1 MTLLSRWALPT
12 YKSQS
17 AVTTVISEKFLKPLL
32 LATAIAAFLSGCA
45 ATVDR
50 SPVPADPQIPAK
62 LTPTSGTYQDLV
74 NLPPP
79 RGKVL
84 AAVYGFRD
92 QTGQYKKHPHSNFS
106 TAVTQGAGSM
116 LVRAMLESG
125 WFVPVERE
133 GLQDLLTERKI
144 IRAALKQKNGNGE
157 ASLPSLM
164 SANVLLEGGIV
175 AYDTNVMTGGA
186 GARYFGI
193 GASDLYRMDQVTI
206 SLRAVDIRSGRVLKN
221 VFTTKT
227 IYSYEVDVGVFRF
240 VSFKRLLEAEAGFTR
255 NEPAQ
260 LCVMEAIESAMV
272 HLIVGGIKD
281 NLWQLANADD
291 INSPVVQAY
300 LGDQRELRTQR
311 ALPTPFFPLAA
322 DAGLETGGG
331 AGDAYPWEGASQP
344 SYSIAGKSDPAPSS
358 SSSQP

>member
-1 MTLLSRWALPT
+1 MTAENKYLRRLAIVAIALILGGC
-12 YKSQS
+12 S
-17 AVTTVISEKFLKPLL
+17 AV
-32 LATAIAAFLSGCA
+32 A
-45 ATVDR
+45 DR
-50 SPVPADPQIPAK
+50 RPVPSDPQIPAA
-62 LTPTSGTYQDLV
+62 LTPVSGTYHDLV
-74 NLPPP
+74 NLPAP

-92 QTGQYKKHPHSNFS
+92 QTGQFKKQPNSNFS

-144 IRAALKQKNGNGE
+144 IRAALKKQNTG
-157 ASLPSLM
+157 ASLPSLT

-175 AYDTNVMTGGA
+175 AYDTNVLTGGL
-186 GARYFGI
+186 GVRYFGI

-206 SLRAVDIRSGRVLKN
+206 SLRAVDIRTGRVLKN

-227 IYSYEVDVGVFRF
+227 IYSYEVDAGVYRF
-240 VSFKRLLEAEAGFTR
+240 VSYKRLLEAEVGFTR

-260 LCVMEAIESAMV
+260 LCVLDAIEAAIV
-272 HLIVGGIKD
+272 HLVVGGIKD
-281 NLWQLANADD
+281 NLWELANPGD

-300 LGDQRELRTQR
+300 LKEQRDMREQ
-311 ALPTPFFPLAA
+311 
-322 DAGLETGGG
+322 
-331 AGDAYPWEGASQP
+331 
-344 SYSIAGKSDPAPSS
+344 PAPPRQLLPVATDENSQQSS
-358 SSSQP
+358 AWQDPNEEGFPVAGNSTASRWIP

>member
-1 MTLLSRWALPT
+1 MTPVNHNMQGTAAAMTAENKYLRRLAIVAIALILGGC
-12 YKSQS
+12 S
-17 AVTTVISEKFLKPLL
+17 AV
-32 LATAIAAFLSGCA
+32 A
-45 ATVDR
+45 DR
-50 SPVPADPQIPAK
+50 RPVPSDPQIPAA
-62 LTPTSGTYQDLV
+62 LTPVSGTYHDLV
-74 NLPPP
+74 NLPAP

-92 QTGQYKKHPHSNFS
+92 QTGQFKKQPNSNFS

-144 IRAALKQKNGNGE
+144 IRAALKKQNTG
-157 ASLPSLM
+157 ASLPSLT

-175 AYDTNVMTGGA
+175 AYDTNVLTGGL
-186 GARYFGI
+186 GVRYFGI

-206 SLRAVDIRSGRVLKN
+206 SLRAVDIRTGRVLKN

-260 LCVMEAIESAMV
+260 LCVMEAIEAAMV

-291 INSPVVQAY
+291 IKSPVVQAY
-300 LGDQRELRTQR
+300 LSDQRDLRTQR
-311 ALPTPFFPLAA
+311 ALPTPYFPIAA

-331 AGDAYPWEGASQP
+331 AGDAYPWEGTSQP
-344 SYSIAGKSDPAPSS
+344 SYSVAGKSDPAPSS